1 MRRSLDALDP
11 EDEARAHMR
20 ATLAH
25 LDAERR
31 WLEYLDVLDRYQALS
46 RPVMIPVGQ
55 YAAEGLRRGLGR

>member
-25 LDAERR
+25 LAAERR
-31 WLEYLDVLDRYQALS
+31 WLVYLDVLDRYCALS
-46 RPVMIPVGQ
+46 LTKV
-55 YAAEGLRRGLGR
+55 